1 MFHQRGFKGT
11 VVVSTGIV
19 LLLVMPVSGG
29 GQSEPVLAE
38 ETSGTMEEVIVL
50 GSKSLVKLKHE
61 MYRAEETLH
70 DLLNSFNTDDD
81 FHIRCHKEAPIGSHI
96 RRRDCRPNFVGRLI
110 TEATQQAL
118 FGNIPYVYPAAEI
131 KKMNERLLADMT
143 ETAHEQPEVRKALV
157 KYIEARQ
164 TLKSER
170 KRRCEGRFLFCR
182 RQ

>member
-38 ETSGTMEEVIVL
+38 ETSGTIEEVIVL
-50 GSKSLVKLKHE
+50 GSKSLGKLRQE
-61 MYRAEETLH
+61 MYRAEEALY
-70 DLLNSFNTDDD
+70 DQLNSFNTDDD
-81 FHIRCHKEAPIGSHI
+81 FHFRCHREAPIGSHI
-96 RRRDCRPNFVGRLI
+96 KRRVCRPNFVGKLLA
-110 TEATQQAL
+110 EATQRML
-118 FGNIPYVYPAAEI
+118 WGGPYVYPAAEI
-131 KKMNERLLADMT
+131 NKMNERLLADMT

-157 KYIEARQ
+157 KYHEAKQ

>member
-1 MFHQRGFKGT
+1 MFLQRAIRIS
-11 VVVSTGIV
+11 VVVTTGVV
-19 LLLVMPVSGG
+19 LLLVLPVSGVC
-29 GQSEPVLAE
+29 QSEPVLAE

-50 GSKSLVKLKHE
+50 GSKSLIKLKHE
-61 MYRAEETLH
+61 MYRDEEALY

-81 FHIRCHKEAPIGSHI
+81 FHTRCHKEAPIGSHI
-96 RRRDCRPNFVGRLI
+96 KRRDCRPNFVGRLI
-110 TEATQQAL
+110 AEATQQAL
-118 FGNIPYVYPAAEI
+118 FGNIRYVYPAAEI